1 MRIYFTC
8 NIEVSVGLYGLSPH
22 LLACMT
28 GALNQVRWMGHF
40 ARSARRAWIVTCGV
54 LFPSPSFAK
63 KLAWLVKC
71 MSIIVQ
77 RTDFVKFYRPIGLT
91 KPTEK
96 LPSFSSNF
104 TWNLPE
110 GRNKSQLKSVL
121 AILTIANRI
130 SLDIALAMTKEGE
143 ITFWLVKNI
152 LVKNILARSD
162 LSESNLKIPA
172 WDPCLITWH
181 RY

>member
-1 MRIYFTC
+1 M
-8 NIEVSVGLYGLSPH
+8 GLYGLSPH

-40 ARSARRAWIVTCGV
+40 TRSARRAWVVTCRV
-54 LFPSPSFAK
+54 LFRFPSFAK
-63 KLAWLVKC
+63 KLQICLAWLVKC

-77 RTDFVKFYRPIGLT
+77 RTDFVKFCRPIGLT
-91 KPTEK
+91 KPNEK

-121 AILTIANRI
+121 VILTIANRI
-130 SLDIALAMTKEGE
+130 SLDIALAMTKEEE
-143 ITFWLVKNI
+143 ITFW